1 MLSAIYKIHRC
12 KYINQFNIYLYI
24 EKHVTWKTL
33 TLLHRAQLYETN
45 RTRTEQNGIK
55 TNKRRR
61 YYEPV
66 VEP

>member
-1 MLSAIYKIHRC
+1 M
-12 KYINQFNIYLYI
+12 
-24 EKHVTWKTL
+24 KTL

-45 RTRTEQNGIK
+45 ANEMEQNRIK
-55 TNKRRR
+55 TKKRQR